1 MSFRKLQKGES
12 YIEKTM
18 KNLVK
23 LCLHLGYQAQ
33 NSFHFDDIFFME
45 NFKNSKFKFC
55 QFLNYRRHLTVIL
68 GNIGTKID
76 LPL

>member
-1 MSFRKLQKGES
+1 
-12 YIEKTM
+12 M
-18 KNLVK
+18 KKFVK
-23 LCLHLGYQAQ
+23 LCLHLGYIVQ

-45 NFKNSKFKFC
+45 NFKTSKFQF
-55 QFLNYRRHLTVIL
+55 QPFLNYRRHLTGIL